1 MTKLISSHVHDVKG
15 INKSFY
21 GSGGRC
27 LKIRDVYMDFEP
39 CLKVQ
44 NLASVHPNSIKFGQ
58 MTNLDEIVG
67 VVVSVYQLVKT

>member
-1 MTKLISSHVHDVKG
+1 
-15 INKSFY
+15 
-21 GSGGRC
+21 
-27 LKIRDVYMDFEP
+27 MDFEP